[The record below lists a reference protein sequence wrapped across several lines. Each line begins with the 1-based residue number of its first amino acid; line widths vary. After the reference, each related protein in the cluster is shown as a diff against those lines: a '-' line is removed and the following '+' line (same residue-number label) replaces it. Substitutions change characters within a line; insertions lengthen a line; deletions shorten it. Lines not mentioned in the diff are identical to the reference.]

1 MTKTTI
7 TERINDINFDT
18 LSRDDFDFLVERAL
32 KSVRKGN
39 PNAVRKPSKTQVEN
53 EGFKGQIL
61 GVLGDGM
68 TATQVGAELG
78 ISVQRA
84 SAILKQMVDAGTV
97 TKAKVGK
104 ALLFTA
110 VK

>member
-7 TERINDINFDT
+7 TERINGINFDT

-39 PNAVRKPSKTQVEN
+39 PNAVRKPSKAQVEN

-61 GVLGDGM
+61 GMLGDGM

-78 ISVQRA
+78 VSVQRA

-97 TKAKVGK
+97 AKAKVGK

>member
-7 TERINDINFDT
+7 TERINGINFDSMT
-18 LSRDDFDFLVERAL
+18 RDDFDFLVERAL

-61 GVLGDGM
+61 DLLGEGK
-68 TATQVGAELG
+68 TATQVGADLG

-97 TKAKVGK
+97 AKAKVGK

>member
-7 TERINDINFDT
+7 TERINGINFDSMT
-18 LSRDDFDFLVERAL
+18 RDDFDFLVERAL

-39 PNAVRKPSKTQVEN
+39 PNAVRKPSKRQVEN
-53 EGFKGQIL
+53 EGIRAQIL
-61 GVLGDGM
+61 GILGDGK

-84 SAILKQMVDAGTV
+84 SALLKPMVDTAVV
-97 TKAKVGK
+97 TKVKDGKV
-104 ALLFTA
+104 LLFKVA
-110 VK
+110 E

>member
-7 TERINDINFDT
+7 TERINGINFDT

-39 PNAVRKPSKTQVEN
+39 PNAVRKPSKRQVEN
-53 EGFKGQIL
+53 EGIKAQIL
-61 GVLGDGM
+61 EILGDGK

-84 SAILKQMVDAGTV
+84 TALLKPMVDTAVV
-97 TKAKVGK
+97 TKVKNGKV
-104 ALLFTA
+104 LLFKVA
-110 VK
+110 E

>member
-7 TERINDINFDT
+7 TERINGINFDSMT
-18 LSRDDFDFLVERAL
+18 RDDFDFLVERAL

-61 GVLGDGM
+61 DLLGEGK
-68 TATQVGAELG
+68 TATQVGANLG

-97 TKAKVGK
+97 AKAKVGK

>member
-7 TERINDINFDT
+7 TERINGINFDT

-39 PNAVRKPSKTQVEN
+39 PNAVRKPSKRQVEN
-53 EGFKGQIL
+53 EGIKAQIL
-61 GVLGDGM
+61 GILGDGK

-97 TKAKVGK
+97 AKAKVGK

-110 VK
+110 VQ

>member
-7 TERINDINFDT
+7 TERINGINFDT

-53 EGFKGQIL
+53 ESFKGQIL
-61 GVLGDGM
+61 GILGDGM

-97 TKAKVGK
+97 AKAKVGK

-110 VK
+110 VQ

>member
-7 TERINDINFDT
+7 TERINGINFDT

-61 GVLGDGM
+61 DLLGEGK
-68 TATQVGAELG
+68 TAT
-78 ISVQRA
+78 
-84 SAILKQMVDAGTV
+84 
-97 TKAKVGK
+97 
-104 ALLFTA
+104 
-110 VK
+110 

>member
-7 TERINDINFDT
+7 TERINGINFDT

-53 EGFKGQIL
+53 EGFKSQIFDLL
-61 GVLGDGM
+61 GEGK
-68 TATQVGAELG
+68 TATQVGADLG

-97 TKAKVGK
+97 AKAKVGK

>member
-7 TERINDINFDT
+7 TERINGINFDT

-53 EGFKGQIL
+53 EGFKGQIFDLL
-61 GVLGDGM
+61 GEGK
-68 TATQVGAELG
+68 TATQVGADLG

-97 TKAKVGK
+97 AKAKVGK

>member
-7 TERINDINFDT
+7 TERINSINFDT
-18 LSRDDFDFLVERAL
+18 LTRDDFDFLVERAF

-61 GVLGDGM
+61 DLLGEGK
-68 TATQVGAELG
+68 TATQVGADLG

-97 TKAKVGK
+97 AKAKVGK

>member
-7 TERINDINFDT
+7 TERINGINFDSLT
-18 LSRDDFDFLVERAL
+18 HDDFDFLVERAL

-61 GVLGDGM
+61 DLLGEGK
-68 TATQVGAELG
+68 TATQVGADLG

-97 TKAKVGK
+97 AKAKVGK

>member
-7 TERINDINFDT
+7 TERINGINFDT

-61 GVLGDGM
+61 DLLGEGK
-68 TATQVGAELG
+68 TATQVGADLG

-97 TKAKVGK
+97 AKAKVGK

>member
-1 MTKTTI
+1 MTKATI
-7 TERINDINFDT
+7 TERINGINFDT
-18 LSRDDFDFLVERAL
+18 LTRDDFDFLVERAL

-61 GVLGDGM
+61 DLLGEGK
-68 TATQVGAELG
+68 TATQVGADLG

-97 TKAKVGK
+97 AKAKVGK

>member
-7 TERINDINFDT
+7 TERINGINFDT

-39 PNAVRKPSKTQVEN
+39 PNAVRKPSKRQVEN
-53 EGFKGQIL
+53 EGIRAQIL
-61 GVLGDGM
+61 GILGDGK

-84 SAILKQMVDAGTV
+84 SALLKPMVDTAVV
-97 TKAKVGK
+97 TKVKDGKV
-104 ALLFTA
+104 LLFKVA
-110 VK
+110 K

>member
-7 TERINDINFDT
+7 TERINGINFDT

-39 PNAVRKPSKTQVEN
+39 PNAVRKPSKRQVEN
-53 EGFKGQIL
+53 EGIKAQIL
-61 GVLGDGM
+61 EILGDGK

-84 SAILKQMVDAGTV
+84 SALLKPMVDTAVV
-97 TKAKVGK
+97 TKVKDGKV
-104 ALLFTA
+104 LLFKVA
-110 VK
+110 E

>member
-78 ISVQRA
+78 VSVQRA

-97 TKAKVGK
+97 AKAKVGK

>member
-7 TERINDINFDT
+7 TERINGINFDT
-18 LSRDDFDFLVERAL
+18 LTRDDFDFLVERAL

-53 EGFKGQIL
+53 EGFTGQIL
-61 GVLGDGM
+61 DLLGEGT
-68 TATQVGAELG
+68 TATQVGADLG

-97 TKAKVGK
+97 AKAKVGK

>member
-7 TERINDINFDT
+7 TERINGINFDT
-18 LSRDDFDFLVERAL
+18 LTRDDFDFLVERAL

-61 GVLGDGM
+61 DLLGEGK
-68 TATQVGAELG
+68 TATQVGADLG

-97 TKAKVGK
+97 AKAKVGK

>member
-7 TERINDINFDT
+7 TERINGINFDSMT
-18 LSRDDFDFLVERAL
+18 RDDFDFLVERAL

-61 GVLGDGM
+61 DLLGEGK
-68 TATQVGAELG
+68 TATQVGADLG

-97 TKAKVGK
+97 AKAKVGK

-110 VK
+110 VE

>member
-7 TERINDINFDT
+7 TERINGINFDT

-39 PNAVRKPSKTQVEN
+39 PNAVRKPSKRQVEN
-53 EGFKGQIL
+53 EGIRAQIL
-61 GVLGDGM
+61 GILGDGK

-84 SAILKQMVDAGTV
+84 SALLKPMVDTAVV
-97 TKAKVGK
+97 TKVKDGKV
-104 ALLFTA
+104 LLFKVA
-110 VK
+110 E

>member
-1 MTKTTI
+1 MEKTTI
-7 TERINDINFDT
+7 TERINGIDYNSLT
-18 LSRDDFDFLVERAL
+18 REDFEFLKERAL

-53 EGFKGQIL
+53 EGFKERIPALL
-61 GVLGDGM
+61 GEGK
-68 TATQVGAELG
+68 TATQVGADLG

-97 TKAKVGK
+97 TKAKAGK
-104 ALLFTA
+104 TLLFTVA
-110 VK
+110 E